1 MKDIDCHA
9 IFALLEEAADA
20 LGLAVRRMLRTLR
33 RMSWPALLLSC
44 LLLALLATIVPLA
57 ITLFVIFM
65 AIKLAVG
72 AIAINRRRQRN
83 RQRLAPQ
90 DAPR

>member
-9 IFALLEEAADA
+9 IFALLEQAADA
-20 LGLAVRRMLRTLR
+20 LGHAVRQALRMLR

-57 ITLFVIFM
+57 ITLFLVFM
-65 AIKLAVG
+65 AIKLAVA
-72 AIAINRRRQRN
+72 AIAINRRRQR
-83 RQRLAPQ
+83 QRLAPR
-90 DAPR
+90 DDLR